1 VYLVDR
7 VIPMLPHRLSNG
19 ICSLNAGVDRLAL
32 SCIMDIDRQGRII
45 GHEIAETVINV
56 DRRMT
61 YTAVNAI
68 ITDRD
73 EKTMKEYAD
82 FVEMFDLM
90 KELADLLREQRTA
103 RGAIDF
109 DFPESKIILD
119 EKGRPIEI
127 KPYERNAATK
137 LIEDFMLAANE
148 TIAEDYFWQE
158 LPFVYRTHEN
168 PDSEKMKRLG
178 VFINN
183 FGYTIRLHDG
193 EVYPK
198 EVQKLLNKIEGTD
211 EEALISRLTLRSMK
225 QAKYMPVCT
234 GHFGL
239 AAKYYCHF
247 TSPIRR
253 YPDLQI
259 HRIIKENLRGRLN
272 DRRIAHYDK
281 ILTGVTVQC
290 SSTERRADE
299 AERETIKL
307 KKCEYMSK
315 RIGQEFEGV
324 ISGVTNWGFYV
335 ELPNTVEGLV
345 RVNELR
351 GDYYVFN
358 EERMELRGEMSGKT
372 YKLGQ
377 KVSIIVSGTDR
388 LTRTIDFIPAVDFER

>member
-1 VYLVDR
+1 
-7 VIPMLPHRLSNG
+7 
-19 ICSLNAGVDRLAL
+19 
-32 SCIMDIDRQGRII
+32 
-45 GHEIAETVINV
+45 
-56 DRRMT
+56 
-61 YTAVNAI
+61 
-68 ITDRD
+68 
-73 EKTMKEYAD
+73 
-82 FVEMFDLM
+82 
-90 KELADLLREQRTA
+90 
-103 RGAIDF
+103 
-109 DFPESKIILD
+109 
-119 EKGRPIEI
+119 
-127 KPYERNAATK
+127 
-137 LIEDFMLAANE
+137 MLAANE

-198 EVQKLLNKIEGTD
+198 EVQKLLSKIEGTD

-377 KVSIIVSGTDR
+377 KVSVIVSGTDR